1 MLSNLR
7 FIDLCAGIGGFH
19 IALSNVGMKCVYA
32 SEINS
37 FARQTYQHN
46 FLESDPQLF
55 PDYFS
60 TDFTKVEPTTI
71 PDFDILCAGF
81 PCQPFSSIGKQLGF
95 KDTRGTVFF
104 SIAQIIKEKQP
115 KAFFLENVRN
125 LISHDNGKTF
135 ATIEQVLNE
144 LGYSFHYKII
154 KATEFNC
161 PQHRPR
167 VYMVGFK
174 KSDYNIDNFQFP
186 EKIALTTT
194 MSDILGGKCS
204 RDIGYTLRV
213 GGKGSPINDRR
224 NWDGYLVNDKEV
236 RLNPQTAKKMQG
248 FPDSFY
254 FPVSNN
260 QAMKQIGNSVAIPV
274 VQAIAQ
280 QIKNFL

>member
-1 MLSNLR
+1 MTLK

-19 IALSNVGMKCVYA
+19 IALSNLGLDCVYA

-37 FARQTYQHN
+37 FARKTYEHN
-46 FLESDPQLF
+46 FFKSDSHLF
-55 PDYFS
+55 PHNFS
-60 TDFTKVEPTTI
+60 TDFTAIDPSTI
-71 PDFDILCAGF
+71 PNFDILCAGF
-81 PCQPFSSIGKQLGF
+81 PCQPFSSIGKRLGF
-95 KDTRGTVFF
+95 EDTRGTVFF

-115 KAFFLENVRN
+115 SVFFLENVRS
-125 LISHDNGKTF
+125 LVSHDEGKTF
-135 ATIEQVLNE
+135 ATIKNILHG
-144 LGYSFHYKII
+144 LGYSFEYKII

-174 KSDYNIDNFQFP
+174 NPDVVFSFP

-204 RDIGYTLRV
+204 RNVGYTLRV
-213 GGKGSPINDRR
+213 GGKGSPIDDRR
-224 NWDGYLVNDKEV
+224 NWDGYIVDGKEV
-236 RLNPQTAKKMQG
+236 RLNPETAKKMQG
-248 FPDSFY
+248 FPPDFN

-274 VQAIAQ
+274 VQAIAA
-280 QIKNFL
+280 QIIKFL